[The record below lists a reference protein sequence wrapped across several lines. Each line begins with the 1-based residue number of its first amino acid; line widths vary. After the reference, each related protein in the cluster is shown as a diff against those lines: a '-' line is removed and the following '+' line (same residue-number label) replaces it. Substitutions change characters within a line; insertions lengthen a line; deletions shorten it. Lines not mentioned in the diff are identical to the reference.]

1 VVGMQLD
8 SVRPE
13 TGTAEDCKKRK
24 QKNQKTVDEDEDED
38 EDEEEDEKEGIEMNK
53 DTELELSVLLCD
65 GRKISGV
72 TLKGTPMTKV
82 EIRVKNDAL
91 ALFNQMST
99 DEERNRFWTFKD
111 WGENRRYLENKYLQS
126 SCRSL
131 SHHIY
136 SVSLEGR

>member
-1 VVGMQLD
+1 MR
-8 SVRPE
+8 SNFFARPGQSQPLGQGHDLGQGQ
-13 TGTAEDCKKRK
+13 TYP
-24 QKNQKTVDEDEDED
+24 
-38 EDEEEDEKEGIEMNK
+38 
-53 DTELELSVLLCD
+53 
-65 GRKISGV
+65 
-72 TLKGTPMTKV
+72 PMT
-82 EIRVKNDAL
+82 
-91 ALFNQMST
+91 QMST